1 MNKTISNM
9 KDYFTTVFN
18 TIKNDNT
25 FYKGMFGNL
34 MMMTLLIGIAIVIY
48 FSSSNINFVTVNYST
63 IVFGSIVLASL
74 FVVYAMSTNIL
85 RKLGTTLNMRIF
97 AGLALLWTLML
108 YQTYFSM
115 SYATSKMF
123 LYIYTVLIILA
134 ILVFLAILASVFG
147 NYLRSLDGLNGFI
160 AYLIFYIPCMISDF
174 MGLIMKELS
183 MTGYDVYAL
192 YAVEIVLVFLLFYM
206 KPMMKSIIST
216 GGKEILNQPVFLE
229 KELSLTSYEELK
241 SFDANLQSHSISM
254 WVYINSGAN
263 TNSIYRTGARVM
275 TYGDMEIKY
284 KNKGNEIDVI
294 DTVKTYG
301 ENQPGL
307 TEEELTQKQTQE
319 MKSLYKQPESN
330 SYLEFY
336 FRPNADPNTESSDVK
351 ITTTNIPIHTQRWNN
366 ITINRTGTNTD
377 IFINGVL
384 VKTLQPTPN
393 DYNSSDRM
401 EIGKAGFRGAICNIT
416 YHKEPRTK
424 AQITYNY
431 NLYKPMN
438 PPVL

>member
-97 AGLALLWTLML
+97 AGLALLWTFML

-192 YAVEIVLVFLLFYM
+192 YAIEIVLVFLLF
-206 KPMMKSIIST
+206 
-216 GGKEILNQPVFLE
+216 
-229 KELSLTSYEELK
+229 
-241 SFDANLQSHSISM
+241 
-254 WVYINSGAN
+254 
-263 TNSIYRTGARVM
+263 
-275 TYGDMEIKY
+275 
-284 KNKGNEIDVI
+284 
-294 DTVKTYG
+294 
-301 ENQPGL
+301 
-307 TEEELTQKQTQE
+307 
-319 MKSLYKQPESN
+319 
-330 SYLEFY
+330 
-336 FRPNADPNTESSDVK
+336 
-351 ITTTNIPIHTQRWNN
+351 
-366 ITINRTGTNTD
+366 
-377 IFINGVL
+377 
-384 VKTLQPTPN
+384 
-393 DYNSSDRM
+393 
-401 EIGKAGFRGAICNIT
+401 
-416 YHKEPRTK
+416 
-424 AQITYNY
+424 
-431 NLYKPMN
+431 
-438 PPVL
+438 

>member
-1 MNKTISNM
+1 MNKTISNI
-9 KDYFTTVFN
+9 KDYFTTVM
-18 TIKNDNT
+18 NT
-25 FYKGMFGNL
+25 FQTDNRFYKSMIGNFI
-34 MMMTLLIGIAIVIY
+34 MVAFLIGITIVMY
-48 FSSSNINFVTVNYST
+48 FSSSNINFITVNYST
-63 IVFGSIVLASL
+63 IVFGSIVFASL
-74 FVVYAMSTNIL
+74 FVVYAMSSNIL
-85 RKLGTTLNMRIF
+85 RKLGTTMNMRIF
-97 AGLALLWTLML
+97 AGLAILWTLLL

-123 LYIYTVLIILA
+123 TYIYFVLVIFA
-134 ILVFLAILASVFG
+134 VLVFLAILASVFG
-147 NYLRSLDGLNGFI
+147 NYLRSLDGLHGFI

-192 YAVEIVLVFLLFYM
+192 YAIEIVLVFLLFYM
-206 KPMMKSIIST
+206 KPMMKSIVSI
-216 GGKEILNQPVFLE
+216 GGKEILYQPVFLE

-284 KNKGNEIDVI
+284 KNKGNEIDIKKEVE
-294 DTVKTYG
+294 DYKRDSDSD
-301 ENQPGL
+301 
-307 TEEELTQKQTQE
+307 LTQ
-319 MKSLYKQPESN
+319 LYKQPESN

-336 FRPNADPNTESSDVK
+336 FRPNTVPNTDSSNAK

-377 IFINGVL
+377 IFINGIL

-393 DYNSSDRM
+393 YYNSSDRM
-401 EIGKAGFRGAICNIT
+401 VIGKAGFRGAICNIT

>member
-1 MNKTISNM
+1 MNKTISNI
-9 KDYFTTVFN
+9 KDYFTRVM
-18 TIKNDNT
+18 NT
-25 FYKGMFGNL
+25 FQTDNRFYKSMIGNFI
-34 MMMTLLIGIAIVIY
+34 MVAFLIGITIVMY
-48 FSSSNINFVTVNYST
+48 FSSSNINFITVNYST
-63 IVFGSIVLASL
+63 IVFGSIVFASL

-85 RKLGTTLNMRIF
+85 RKLGTTMNMRIF
-97 AGLALLWTLML
+97 AGLAILWTLLL

-123 LYIYTVLIILA
+123 TYIYFVLVIFA
-134 ILVFLAILASVFG
+134 VLVFLAILASVFG
-147 NYLRSLDGLNGFI
+147 NYLRSLDGLHGFI

-192 YAVEIVLVFLLFYM
+192 YAIEIVLVFLLFYM

-307 TEEELTQKQTQE
+307 TQKQTQE

-336 FRPNADPNTESSDVK
+336 FMNKPHDDTQSSTPV
-351 ITTTNIPIHTQRWNN
+351 ITNIPIHTQRWNN

-384 VKTLQPTPN
+384 VKTLQPSP
-393 DYNSSDRM
+393 YEYSSSDRM

-424 AQITYNY
+424 PQITYNY

>member
-97 AGLALLWTLML
+97 AGLALLWTFML

-192 YAVEIVLVFLLFYM
+192 YAIEIVLVFLLFYM

-229 KELSLTSYEELK
+229 KELSLSSFEELK
-241 SFDANLQSHSISM
+241 SFDTNLQSHSISM

-284 KNKGNEIDVI
+284 KNKGNEIDVKKEVE
-294 DTVKTYG
+294 DYK
-301 ENQPGL
+301 QDSD
-307 TEEELTQKQTQE
+307 LTQ
-319 MKSLYKQPESN
+319 LYKQPESN

-336 FRPNADPNTESSDVK
+336 FMNTPHDEEQSSTPV
-351 ITTTNIPIHTQRWNN
+351 ITNIPIHTQRWSN

-384 VKTLQPTPN
+384 VKTLQASPHK
-393 DYNSSDRM
+393 YESSDRM
-401 EIGKAGFRGAICNIT
+401 IIGKAGFRGAICNIT

>member
-1 MNKTISNM
+1 MNKTISNI
-9 KDYFTTVFN
+9 KDYFTTVM
-18 TIKNDNT
+18 NT
-25 FYKGMFGNL
+25 FQTDNRFYKSMVGNFI
-34 MMMTLLIGIAIVIY
+34 MVAFLIGITIVMY
-48 FSSSNINFVTVNYST
+48 FSSSNINFITVNYST
-63 IVFGSIVLASL
+63 IVFGSIVFASL
-74 FVVYAMSTNIL
+74 FVVYAMSSNIL
-85 RKLGTTLNMRIF
+85 RKLGTTMNMRIF
-97 AGLALLWTLML
+97 AGLAILWTLLL

-123 LYIYTVLIILA
+123 TYIYFVLVIFA
-134 ILVFLAILASVFG
+134 VLVFLAILASVFG
-147 NYLRSLDGLNGFI
+147 NYLRSLDGLHGFI

-192 YAVEIVLVFLLFYM
+192 YAIEIVLVFLLFYM

-229 KELSLTSYEELK
+229 KELSLSSFEELK
-241 SFDANLQSHSISM
+241 SFDTNLQSHSISM

-284 KNKGNEIDVI
+284 KNKGNEIDIKKEVEDYKQDSNI
-294 DTVKTYG
+294 DSD
-301 ENQPGL
+301 
-307 TEEELTQKQTQE
+307 LTQ
-319 MKSLYKQPESN
+319 LYKQPESN

-336 FRPNADPNTESSDVK
+336 FMNTPHDEEQSSTPV
-351 ITTTNIPIHTQRWNN
+351 ITNIPIHTQRWNN

-377 IFINGVL
+377 IFINGIL
-384 VKTLQPTPN
+384 VKTLQPSPHK
-393 DYNSSDRM
+393 YESSDRM
-401 EIGKAGFRGAICNIT
+401 IIGKAGFRGAICNIT

-424 AQITYNY
+424 SEITYNY

>member
-1 MNKTISNM
+1 MNKTISNI
-9 KDYFTTVFN
+9 KDYFTTVM
-18 TIKNDNT
+18 NT
-25 FYKGMFGNL
+25 FQTDNRFYKSMVGNFI
-34 MMMTLLIGIAIVIY
+34 MVAFLIGITIVMY
-48 FSSSNINFVTVNYST
+48 FSSSNINFITVNYST
-63 IVFGSIVLASL
+63 IVFGSIVFASL
-74 FVVYAMSTNIL
+74 FVVYAMSSNIL
-85 RKLGTTLNMRIF
+85 RKLGTTMNMRIF
-97 AGLALLWTLML
+97 AGLAILWTLLL

-123 LYIYTVLIILA
+123 TYIYFVLVIFA
-134 ILVFLAILASVFG
+134 VLVFLAILASVFG
-147 NYLRSLDGLNGFI
+147 NYLRSLDGLHGFI

-192 YAVEIVLVFLLFYM
+192 YAIEIVLVFLLFYM

-229 KELSLTSYEELK
+229 KELSLSSYEELK

-284 KNKGNEIDVI
+284 KNKGNEIDIKKEVE
-294 DTVKTYG
+294 DYKKG
-301 ENQPGL
+301 SD
-307 TEEELTQKQTQE
+307 LTQ
-319 MKSLYKQPESN
+319 LYKQPESN

-336 FRPNADPNTESSDVK
+336 FMNKPHDDTQSSTPV
-351 ITTTNIPIHTQRWNN
+351 ITNIPIHTQRWNN

-377 IFINGVL
+377 IFINGIL
-384 VKTLQPTPN
+384 VKTLQPSPHK
-393 DYNSSDRM
+393 YESSDRM
-401 EIGKAGFRGAICNIT
+401 VIGKAGFRGAICNIT

-424 AQITYNY
+424 PQITYNY

>member
-1 MNKTISNM
+1 MNKTISNI
-9 KDYFTTVFN
+9 KDYFTTVM
-18 TIKNDNT
+18 NT
-25 FYKGMFGNL
+25 FQTDNRFYKSMVGNFI
-34 MMMTLLIGIAIVIY
+34 MVAFLIGITIVMY
-48 FSSSNINFVTVNYST
+48 FSSSNINFITVNYST
-63 IVFGSIVLASL
+63 IVFGSIVFASL
-74 FVVYAMSTNIL
+74 FVVYAMSSNIL
-85 RKLGTTLNMRIF
+85 RKLGTTMNMRIF
-97 AGLALLWTLML
+97 AGLAILWTLLL

-123 LYIYTVLIILA
+123 TYIYFVLVIFA
-134 ILVFLAILASVFG
+134 VLVFLAILASVFG
-147 NYLRSLDGLNGFI
+147 NYLRSLDGLHGFI

-192 YAVEIVLVFLLFYM
+192 YAIEIVLVFLLFYM

-229 KELSLTSYEELK
+229 KELSLSSYEELK

-284 KNKGNEIDVI
+284 KNKGNEIDIKKEVE
-294 DTVKTYG
+294 DYKKG
-301 ENQPGL
+301 SD
-307 TEEELTQKQTQE
+307 LTQ
-319 MKSLYKQPESN
+319 LYKQPESN

-336 FRPNADPNTESSDVK
+336 FMNKPHDDTQSSTPV
-351 ITTTNIPIHTQRWNN
+351 ITNIPIHTQRWNN

-393 DYNSSDRM
+393 YYNSSDRM
-401 EIGKAGFRGAICNIT
+401 VIGKAGFRGAICNIT

-424 AQITYNY
+424 PQITYNY